1 MSWLL
6 PTTREEILIVSFDFD
21 LVIKNDRG
29 GPSVTWD
36 RAEHKNNA

>member
-6 PTTREEILIVSFDFD
+6 PTAREEILIVSFDFD

-29 GPSVTWD
+29 RNKYYMGQRGT
-36 RAEHKNNA
+36 